1 MNTALTIAGS
11 DSIGGAGI
19 QADIKTMTL
28 NGVYAMSV
36 ITAVTAQNTLSV
48 DGIYEVSEDFIKS
61 QLDAVFRD
69 IFPDAVKI
77 GMVSSEKAVY
87 AISDR
92 LKFYNAQNI
101 VTDPVMIAT
110 SGANLIKSEAI
121 KVLEKE
127 IFPVS
132 YLITPNIYE
141 AEVLAKD
148 NINKISD
155 KNDMEYAAKLLG
167 QKYGCNIL
175 LKGGHGNFD
184 TAEDVLYDYK
194 TEEVNWFK
202 SPKIHTDNTHG
213 TGCTLSSA
221 IAANLAKGCDL
232 KTAVETAKEYIF
244 KAIWAGLN
252 LGKGNGPIMHNFIL
266 NK

>member
-19 QADIKTMTL
+19 QADIKTITL
-28 NGVYAMSV
+28 NGVYSMSV
-36 ITAVTAQNTLSV
+36 VTAVTAQNTLNV
-48 DGIYEVSEDFIKS
+48 DGIYEVDEEFIKS
-61 QLDAVFRD
+61 QIDAVFSD

-92 LKFYNAQNI
+92 LKFYNAKNI

-110 SGANLIKSEAI
+110 SGVNLIKTEAI

-141 AEVLAKD
+141 AEVLVKD
-148 NINKISD
+148 DINKISD

-167 QKYGCNIL
+167 QKYRCNVL
-175 LKGGHGNFD
+175 LKGGHSNFK

-194 TEEVNWFK
+194 TEEVCWFK

-221 IAANLAKGCDL
+221 IVANLAKGCDL
-232 KTAVETAKEYIF
+232 KAAVGLAKEYIF
-244 KAIWAGLN
+244 KAISAGLN

-266 NK
+266 NE